1 MIAEKIK
8 QVRIQKGYSQEKLAE
23 NASLNLRTIQRVEN
37 GKSKPRGDTL
47 VRIAEALNVTIDEI
61 IDLIIW
67 ISQKDKIED
76 LTLNAKEL
84 LSFQITWNLLLFLG
98 FISYLIWL
106 NYKVSTITVI
116 SPSIINSYYTPIWII
131 FGGLYLYNIII
142 VCYNI
147 HLVSSGRKPWYKPRI
162 NFLS

>member
-1 MIAEKIK
+1 
-8 QVRIQKGYSQEKLAE
+8 R
-23 NASLNLRTIQRVEN
+23 NLCSFSTYFSFKFLLFPLL
-37 GKSKPRGDTL
+37 G
-47 VRIAEALNVTIDEI
+47 I
-61 IDLIIW
+61 IIPLIIW

-147 HLVSSGRKPWYKPRI
+147 HLVSSGKKPWYKPRI
-162 NFLS
+162 NFLPYIQSKVA

>member
-61 IDLIIW
+61 IDQRKEENETYVAFLH
-67 ISQKDKIED
+67 IS
-76 LTLNAKEL
+76 A
-84 LSFQITWNLLLFLG
+84 LSFCCFR
-98 FISYLIWL
+98 F
-106 NYKVSTITVI
+106 
-116 SPSIINSYYTPIWII
+116 
-131 FGGLYLYNIII
+131 
-142 VCYNI
+142 
-147 HLVSSGRKPWYKPRI
+147 
-162 NFLS
+162 